1 MIRKIAERLAKTK
14 YIRDAMEDQ
23 TDMKDIWK
31 RPTPRMIIGLSIVG
45 FSYIIGWPAVMALGI
60 LAVYSREPLI
70 IVLGGP
76 ITYGFSHV
84 VFLAGAWLAGAQY
97 ARILIKYA
105 TKVLFRKILRYDTET
120 YSV

>member
-23 TDMKDIWK
+23 TDMKGIWK
-31 RPTPRMIIGLSIVG
+31 RTTPRIIIGLALIG
-45 FSYIIGWPAVMALGI
+45 FSYIIGWPAITALGI

-76 ITYGFSHV
+76 ITYGFSHL
-84 VFLAGAWLAGAQY
+84 VFLAGAWLAGVQY

-105 TKVLFRKILRYDTET
+105 TKVLFRKILRNDTET